1 MKNTLLTIFLA
12 AISLSG
18 AQAQNICA
26 PDTLSNAR
34 PAASGMLR
42 DSLPASWEYDPAY
55 FQTTPDTDPWW
66 SRFGDP
72 ILDALIKRA
81 VANNFNVAAAQKR
94 IEAARRAQ
102 RVTRA
107 GYFPTISAAA
117 SWNKER
123 TSGDMQRARGFS
135 QNISYFDLGL
145 NMNWEID
152 VFGRIK
158 SQLKAD
164 KADYEATVAEYDATL
179 ISLCANLAKSYFQLR
194 LAQAEID
201 VANKNVVNAEELLKL
216 AQTRYDV
223 GLNPGID
230 VVQAQIELTQTKAT
244 VPALK
249 ATVTAA
255 INQIAVLL
263 GEYPDKLVN
272 LTEAFPLPSTPPPGY
287 VENPESLLRRRPDIV
302 EAEKQLAAL
311 AARVGIAKKDF
322 LPTLSV
328 SASVGTEAHNLKDL
342 FGKGSLSYSV
352 MPTLTWTIFEGFA
365 RKARVSEAKMEME
378 AQIDTYN
385 LTVMTAVSE
394 VNNALAQWQSLSDR
408 EVYTEMILRDARHER
423 ELQIDRYKQGL
434 CGFDDVADAQSLV
447 LQSEN
452 SLLETQASRL
462 AALVTLYTALGG
474 GF

>member
-1 MKNTLLTIFLA
+1 MKNTLTGIFLVTMA
-12 AISLSG
+12 LTG
-18 AQAQNICA
+18 AKAERPCA
-26 PDTLSNAR
+26 LDTIYDSRPTSPDV
-34 PAASGMLR
+34 LR
-42 DSLPASWEYDPAY
+42 DSLPSTWDYNQEY

-94 IEAARRAQ
+94 IEAARQAQ

-107 GYFPTISAAA
+107 GYFPTISASA

-152 VFGRIK
+152 VFGRIN

-164 KADYEATVAEYDATL
+164 KANYEASIAEYDATL

-201 VANKNVVNAEELLKL
+201 VANKNVANAEELLKL
-216 AQTRYDV
+216 AETRYEV

-230 VVQAQIELTQTKAT
+230 VVQAQIELTQIKAT
-244 VPALK
+244 LPALK
-249 ATVTAA
+249 AAVTAA

-272 LTEAFPLPSTPPPGY
+272 LEEVFPLPSTPPPGY
-287 VENPESLLRRRPDIV
+287 VESPESLLRRRPDIV

-365 RKARVSEAKMEME
+365 RKARVAEAKADME

-394 VNNALAQWQSLSDR
+394 VNNALAQWQNLSDQ
-408 EVYTEMILRDARHER
+408 EIYSEMILRDARHER
-423 ELQIDRYKQGL
+423 ELQVDRYKQGL

-447 LQSEN
+447 LQYEN
-452 SLLETQASRL
+452 SLLETQASKL
-462 AALVTLYTALGG
+462 ASLVTLYTALGG